1 MTITTPFYIR
11 RPDETIP
18 DFVVRI
24 KAEPPRG
31 PLFIEPRPGG
41 KLKPGRTGRPN
52 GRPRGDA
59 AVLSLFDGARWLSL
73 RDIVER
79 TGKAY
84 GTVQQAVYR
93 AKLRGVIERD
103 PAKGVY
109 RPVQTP

>member
-1 MTITTPFYIR
+1 MTATTPFYIR
-11 RPDETIP
+11 RPDETIA

-31 PLFIEPRPGG
+31 PLFIEPRPG
-41 KLKPGRTGRPN
+41 KKRYGRTGRPN

-79 TGKAY
+79 TGKPY

-93 AKLRGVIERD
+93 AQRRGVIERD
-103 PAKGVY
+103 AVRGVY